1 LGVNGFGGVAS
12 IRFRI
17 ASRQTSFSDFGA
29 FAMSPP
35 SDEAEKTLYATI
47 GHVTV
52 NWAYVEIVLDFLVT
66 IPKVSLEVSGPIE
79 L

>member
-1 LGVNGFGGVAS
+1 
-12 IRFRI
+12 
-17 ASRQTSFSDFGA
+17 
-29 FAMSPP
+29 MSPP
-35 SDEAEKTLYATI
+35 SDEAEKTLYAAI
-47 GHVTV
+47 GRVTV

>member
-35 SDEAEKTLYATI
+35 SDETEKRLYAVI

-52 NWAYVEIVLDFLVT
+52 HWAYVEVVLDFLVAM
-66 IPKVSLEVSGPIE
+66 SYRNCCGNSAC
-79 L
+79 